1 LRQQLE
7 NFEQQL
13 ERAESA
19 GGRFIRQRSVE
30 RGRQNGA

>member
-19 GGRFIRQRSVE
+19 GWRFIRQRSVE